1 MALETANGLASKA
14 SEIGKLYQFI
24 KTRAALESLDP
35 CVSLIYCIVLHM
47 NKNGIAESNQVLN
60 SHNLLSRQKIA
71 KVTESKEY
79 KELSQQGFIYAVRIN
94 AGKTSALK
102 FQRLYAEPLKED
114 RYQQLLSILR
124 TAPAISEVY
133 PTLSQRDGKSRRRKT
148 PLQKLLTRV
157 NREIRRKTY
166 LSDILISED
175 EYDLLLTELKKT
187 IKSVRK
193 TKHLDGNPLFA
204 VGMVQVALRVYQ
216 DGNFWGKLY
225 EELELPKGDGAE
237 QRIIGTAFNRVL
249 KDCGRALADP
259 NKYVQNIM
267 LHCFV
272 ADPYLDS
279 YYSFLYAVY
288 SSLLDRDLEQLNKDA
303 MNALIERGDRSNLLM
318 KNTAEA
324 IRANPRGAKI
334 RIRNHMKL
342 LDKLFWDPDYTMRT
356 SNRLYSKLQLWA
368 RHSDKMML
376 DRSSSRTGGVHG
388 KKHFS
393 RPYLFFD
400 QLHFAF
406 RLILPQQ
413 IYIGDDPDLRWSI
426 TGQIEQD
433 LEPEIV
439 EGVVG
444 YRVQECEVALA
455 SWRDLLGD
463 FRIKLIDREGS
474 TVRSFLVPKASTR
487 FFDEDGYLIST
498 NNLHAGTIYT
508 VSDKNTKLISS
519 AHIESRQFEGMVL
532 SAFQFEDEDILL
544 LPSGKAIAIGRETI
558 VSGLAGNTTISNARC
573 ILQDGETLCLMSK
586 LPHLVLRTSEKKAP
600 GTCIEINSKRYSLTD
615 VAAMSFPIDDRS
627 GDTGYWIDLERI
639 ADSQNGLYEIIA
651 DVPGGATRSWRFVL
665 LNRFRVSF
673 DDAPYIFESRG
684 IVRFNEGQDLR
695 SLEEGCEKE
704 PSGNVFRF
712 ELSKVGRSIDFAL
725 KDGSLECVIQ
735 VDVPALF
742 TSFTGEEWSAERPDA
757 IWHSELPDMIYVSYP
772 QNTITL
778 FAEDISDESIDD
790 RSKDYNKKV
799 GESYT
804 ACDIRWFKSY
814 LDNGKNISILY
825 IQIGST
831 ITELLRVVRHSIP
844 TSCTVFQIDDGNAIC
859 VDAVII
865 GKGDYYV
872 DIFRDGKLLAEKEPL
887 KNGSC
892 KLNRYVKNGQYFVE
906 LFELEEDESGF
917 EETSFYSIG
926 KYSAEIVNPYDLSGR
941 CLQVQSVESKLEKTK
956 SRYLYLNYYIEKL
969 KRAGGNSVYSG
980 TMVVEDTYKKLA
992 AIPVVIKFLDV
1003 RNPTLIYITHHYT
1016 TGKPA
1021 PLLYDT
1027 KRNALLTKANQNIPA
1042 KAQLQR
1048 YISLDTS
1055 KYCFKTE
1062 FVESRNTDCSGIPDD
1077 LALPEYSA
1085 SNSFTW
1091 KASAAS
1097 KDSTNQRVKPSRK
1110 EPLHKDN
1117 IGVLEVTWSKNAFPY
1132 VLLTQFETIGEFAKW
1147 TKNELQEEFGIPDYV
1162 IRSIDATISYYGV
1175 RFAKQ
1180 KDNTTKPNDYDED
1193 FDAIEHQDGVAQKE
1207 YLSQSR
1213 VSAKHVRGA
1222 SVKGRITGND
1232 PSDSPIETLD
1242 LQKMTLN
1249 CLKQAGFIRISQL
1262 LAVYKKSGSKG
1273 FGGIS
1278 HLNSEMQEELLR
1290 QLRHKN
1296 LIIGE

>member
-1 MALETANGLASKA
+1 MALETANGLVPQA
-14 SEIGKLYQFI
+14 SEVDKLYQFI
-24 KTRAALESLDP
+24 KTRAASESLDR

-47 NKNGIAESNQVLN
+47 NENGIAESEQVLN
-60 SHNLLSRQKIA
+60 SHNLLSKQKIA
-71 KVTESKEY
+71 KVTESNEY
-79 KELSQQGFIYAVRIN
+79 KELSQKGFIYAVRIN

-102 FQRLYAEPLKED
+102 FQRIYAEPLKED
-114 RYQQLLSILR
+114 QYQQLLSILR
-124 TAPAISEVY
+124 TAPAISEIY
-133 PTLSQRDGKSRRRKT
+133 PTSNQPDGKSRRRKT

-157 NREIRRKTY
+157 NREIGRKTY

-175 EYDLLLTELKKT
+175 EYDLLQTELKKT

-193 TKHLDGNPLFA
+193 SKHLDGNPLFA

-259 NKYVQNIM
+259 NKYVQNIL

-376 DRSSSRTGGVHG
+376 DSSSSRNGGVHG

-406 RLILPQQ
+406 RLVLPQQ
-413 IYIGDDPDLRWSI
+413 VYIGDDPDLSWSI
-426 TGQIEQD
+426 TGQIVQD

-463 FRIKLIDREGS
+463 FRIRLIDREGNA
-474 TVRSFLVPKASTR
+474 VRSFSVPKASVR
-487 FFDEDGYLIST
+487 FFDEGGYLIST

-519 AHIESRQFEGMVL
+519 SHIESHQFEGMIL

-544 LPSGKAIAIGRETI
+544 LPNGKAIAIGRETI

-573 ILQDGETLCLMSK
+573 ILRDGETLCLMSK
-586 LPHLVLRTSEKKAP
+586 LPHLILRTSKQKAP

-651 DVPGGATRSWRFVL
+651 DVPGGATYSWRFVL

-673 DDAPYIFESRG
+673 DDAPYIFEPRG
-684 IVRFNEGQDLR
+684 VIRFNEGPNVKA
-695 SLEEGCEKE
+695 LEKGCKKDA
-704 PSGNVFRF
+704 SGNVFQF
-712 ELSKVGRSIDFAL
+712 ELAKVGRSIDFAL
-725 KDGSLECVIQ
+725 QDGNFECMLQ

-742 TSFTGEEWSAERPDA
+742 TSFTGEDWSAERPDT
-757 IWHSELPDMIYVSYP
+757 IWHSELPDMIYLSFT

-778 FAEDISDESIDD
+778 FAEDTSDESSVD
-790 RSKDYNKKV
+790 RSKDYNNKA
-799 GESYT
+799 GESYI
-804 ACDIRWFKSY
+804 ACDIRWFKSH

-825 IQIGST
+825 IRIGST

-844 TSCTVFQIDDGNAIC
+844 TSCSVFQIDDGNAIR
-859 VDAVII
+859 VHAVIL
-865 GKGDYYV
+865 GKGDYFA
-872 DIFRDGKLLAEKEPL
+872 DIYRGSSLLSDKVHLEDGFCTL
-887 KNGSC
+887 KTLVENG
-892 KLNRYVKNGQYFVE
+892 KYAVE
-906 LFELEEDESGF
+906 LFEAEEDDSGF
-917 EETSFYSIG
+917 EEASYYSIG
-926 KYSAEIVNPYDLSGR
+926 KFYNKVVNTYDMTHRSF
-941 CLQVQSVESKLEKTK
+941 QVL
-956 SRYLYLNYYIEKL
+956 YIEKDTDKNKIL
-969 KRAGGNSVYSG
+969 DLSFDYYVEDLIRTKDKDTYSG
-980 TMVVEDTYKKLA
+980 MMVVETTEKKLA
-992 AIPVVIKFLDV
+992 AFPVFVLFLDMSDPSLV
-1003 RNPTLIYITHHYT
+1003 SISFMDEYNDSMSF
-1016 TGKPA
+1016 
-1021 PLLYDT
+1021 LYDT
-1027 KRNALLTKANQNIPA
+1027 RRRGILKEENPNLPKLTCYR
-1042 KAQLQR
+1042 R
-1048 YISLDTS
+1048 YTFLDPDDDL
-1055 KYCFKTE
+1055 FRIE
-1062 FVESRNTDCSGIPDD
+1062 FVERDNSDYRQLESRLVFEESILGFAFRSSVTRIAD
-1077 LALPEYSA
+1077 
-1085 SNSFTW
+1085 
-1091 KASAAS
+1091 
-1097 KDSTNQRVKPSRK
+1097 RKPATR
-1110 EPLHKDN
+1110 D
-1117 IGVLEVTWSKNAFPY
+1117 VTWRHGTYPY
-1132 VLLTQFETIGEFAKW
+1132 VLQTQITNIAEFGKW
-1147 TKNELQEEFGIPDYV
+1147 TKEELKIQYSMPDRIIDRIEETL
-1162 IRSIDATISYYGV
+1162 AYYGV
-1175 RFAKQ
+1175 YFK
-1180 KDNTTKPNDYDED
+1180 
-1193 FDAIEHQDGVAQKE
+1193 
-1207 YLSQSR
+1207 
-1213 VSAKHVRGA
+1213 
-1222 SVKGRITGND
+1222 
-1232 PSDSPIETLD
+1232 
-1242 LQKMTLN
+1242 
-1249 CLKQAGFIRISQL
+1249 
-1262 LAVYKKSGSKG
+1262 
-1273 FGGIS
+1273 
-1278 HLNSEMQEELLR
+1278 R
-1290 QLRHKN
+1290 Q
-1296 LIIGE
+1296 